1 LVWVFFDASALA
13 KRYAPEIGSDF
24 INELF
29 LQFPCE
35 QMTVSMI
42 GVSEIVAVLVRKHND
57 GRLPSELFASALLEL
72 NDEIIDNEVLS
83 LTTVDDQ
90 LIFSSQQLIVQ
101 HNINATDAIIL
112 QSCLDLQQRLPEEDQ
127 LVLLSSDKR
136 LLRAAQ
142 NNNVSVLDPEVANFS
157 ELQVLMNS

>member
-29 LQFPCE
+29 LQFPFE

-83 LTTVDDQ
+83 LTIVDVQ
-90 LIFSSQQLIVQ
+90 IIF
-101 HNINATDAIIL
+101 
-112 QSCLDLQQRLPEEDQ
+112 
-127 LVLLSSDKR
+127 
-136 LLRAAQ
+136 
-142 NNNVSVLDPEVANFS
+142 
-157 ELQVLMNS
+157 

>member
-1 LVWVFFDASALA
+1 
-13 KRYAPEIGSDF
+13 
-24 INELF
+24 
-29 LQFPCE
+29 
-35 QMTVSMI
+35 
-42 GVSEIVAVLVRKHND
+42 
-57 GRLPSELFASALLEL
+57 
-72 NDEIIDNEVLS
+72 
-83 LTTVDDQ
+83 
-90 LIFSSQQLIVQ
+90 LIVQ